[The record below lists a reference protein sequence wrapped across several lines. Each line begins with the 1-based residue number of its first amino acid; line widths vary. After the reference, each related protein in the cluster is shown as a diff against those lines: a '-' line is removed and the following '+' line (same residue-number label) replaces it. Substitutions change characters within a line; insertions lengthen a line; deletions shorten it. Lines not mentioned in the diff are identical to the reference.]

1 MDFQVF
7 VVNTYDALAI
17 YRIDGMDCIRMDA
30 NTKHVGQAYT
40 LKSCGSAYGKEICHQ
55 SQTSTWK

>member
-30 NTKHVGQAYT
+30 NTKHVGQHM
-40 LKSCGSAYGKEICHQ
+40 L
-55 SQTSTWK
+55 